1 VDERWKHSPALVK
14 LPTRLLAHANT
25 YQDPTRNL
33 QEGAD
38 LEYELPTSSSSSI
51 STPSSAKEK
60 VGKAR
65 TAQYQEDVESKNLS
79 SSVPLHIISER
90 ITLVSSTAS
99 NALSFRINHGGG
111 AFHRCEDE
119 PIHIPGAIQRFGALV
134 ALTPSA
140 DGGEWSVRI
149 ASENCADVL
158 GYSPEQLFKLSSF
171 ANILYDESSHDF
183 EDSAAAV
190 WAGRFSDR
198 GETQLEISSV
208 ALKPRHGKFN
218 TLWCAMH
225 VADGDAPILICEFE
239 DQRQRPSRESHER
252 TGNSASL
259 AQTVSSIQQ
268 HKKQMNADSHLRSLR
283 AARLRRA
290 SLNVLDTVNAV
301 ADIQQQL
308 GVVESVQELLEL
320 VTVMVRELTQF
331 HRVMLYQFDKG
342 ANGTVV
348 AESVDA
354 DASEDRYE
362 GLRFPHTDI
371 PKQAR
376 DLYKINKIRVLYSRD
391 EETARLVCNTP
402 QDAVRPLDLTHSY
415 LRAMSPIHLKY
426 LANMGVCASMSISLI
441 VNRELWGLI
450 ACHSYTP
457 MRLTLP
463 LRELCRTLGTSASTN
478 ITKLIYASR
487 LEHRK
492 TLVTGTVKATPSSLV
507 TASSLDLLRIFDA
520 DFGLL
525 AIDGEVRAIGKLD
538 PYMEAL
544 AVLNFVNHSQFGEI
558 TMSDHMIADFP
569 SEETLASLEI
579 LAGMLVVPLSKDRS
593 DFIVFIRKGQVKDV
607 HWAGNPNEKGI
618 KSGHESNLE
627 PRSSFKI
634 WTEQV
639 RGTSRAWT
647 SDQCRWSYPSCWAH

>member
-1 VDERWKHSPALVK
+1 MDERWKHSPALVK
-14 LPTRLLAHANT
+14 LPTRLLPHANT

-38 LEYELPTSSSSSI
+38 LEYGLPASSSTST
-51 STPSSAKEK
+51 STPGGAKEK

-65 TAQYQEDVESKNLS
+65 TGQYQEDIESKNLS
-79 SSVPLHIISER
+79 SSIPLHTISER

-99 NALSFRINHGGG
+99 NALSVWTNHGG
-111 AFHRCEDE
+111 AVFHRCEDE
-119 PIHIPGAIQRFGALV
+119 PIHIPGAVQRFGALV

-140 DGGEWSVRI
+140 DGSEWSVRI

-158 GYSPEQLFKLSSF
+158 GYSPQQLFHLSSF

-183 EDSAAAV
+183 EDSAGAV
-190 WAGRFSDR
+190 WAGRFSDS
-198 GETQLEISSV
+198 GDTQLEISSI

-225 VADGDAPILICEFE
+225 ITKGDAPILICEFE
-239 DQRQRPSRESHER
+239 DQRQRPNRESHER
-252 TGNSASL
+252 TGSSASL
-259 AQTVSSIQQ
+259 AQTVSSSQQ
-268 HKKQMNADSHLRSLR
+268 RTKHTNADSHLRSLR

-308 GVVESVQELLEL
+308 GAVDSVQELLEL

-450 ACHSYTP
+450 ACHAYTP
-457 MRLTLP
+457 MRITLP

-558 TMSDHMIADFP
+558 TMSDHMAADYP
-569 SEETLASLEI
+569 TEETLASLEI

-607 HWAGNPNEKGI
+607 HWAGNPNEKSMT
-618 KSGHESNLE
+618 SGHESNLE

-647 SDQCRWSYPSCWAH
+647 SDQCRWSYSLC

>member
-1 VDERWKHSPALVK
+1 M
-14 LPTRLLAHANT
+14 
-25 YQDPTRNL
+25 
-33 QEGAD
+33 
-38 LEYELPTSSSSSI
+38 
-51 STPSSAKEK
+51 
-60 VGKAR
+60 GKAR
-65 TAQYQEDVESKNLS
+65 TAQYQEDTKPENLS
-79 SSVPLHIISER
+79 SSEPLHTISER
-90 ITLVSSTAS
+90 LTLASSKAS
-99 NALSFRINHGGG
+99 DEFSVRSNHGG
-111 AFHRCEDE
+111 AVFHRCEDE

-134 ALTPSA
+134 ALTPSG

-149 ASENCADVL
+149 GSENCEDVL
-158 GYSPEQLFKLSSF
+158 GYSPQQLFKLPSF
-171 ANILYDESSHDF
+171 ANILYDESRYDF
-183 EDSAAAV
+183 EESAAAV

-198 GETQLEISSV
+198 RDTKLEISSI
-208 ALKPRHGKFN
+208 ALKPRHGKFS

-225 VADGDAPILICEFE
+225 IAEGNAPILICEFE
-239 DQRQRPSRESHER
+239 DQRQRPSPELLER
-252 TGNSASL
+252 TALSASS
-259 AQTVSSIQQ
+259 ADIVSSSQQ
-268 HKKQMNADSHLRSLR
+268 HTKYTNADSHLRSLR

-308 GVVESVQELLEL
+308 GAVDSVQELLEL

-354 DASEDRYE
+354 NASEDRYE
-362 GLRFPHTDI
+362 GLRFPHSDI

-402 QDAVRPLDLTHSY
+402 QDAERPLDLTHSY

-426 LANMGVCASMSISLI
+426 LANMGVSASMSISLI

-457 MRLTLP
+457 MRIALP

-558 TMSDHMIADFP
+558 TMSDQMAVDFP
-569 SEETLASLEI
+569 NEETLASIEI
-579 LAGMLVVPLSKDRS
+579 LAGILVVPLSKDRS
-593 DFIVFIRKGQVKDV
+593 DFIVFIRQGQVKDI
-607 HWAGNPNEKGI
+607 HWAGNPNEKGMT
-618 KSGHESNLE
+618 SRPESNLE
-627 PRSSFKI
+627 PRSSFKK

-647 SDQCRWSYPSCWAH
+647 SDQCR